1 MHAHRFL
8 SPCIAMGVLVMT
20 LGSFGASGKTPQGAL
35 PHSPPLAEIRTSDV
49 DLFYRI
55 YDGAEGAPSADAL
68 QRYIDD
74 GSDGVRQFIP
84 HRIKSAEALAK
95 TIAEIGCGAHLG

>member
-84 HRIKSAEALAK
+84 HRIKSAEAFAK